1 MPRRKI
7 RLAKPS
13 LDISLYKI
21 KFSKK
26 SMKAINDEKKN
37 SIIKGEFK
45 ITRLI
50 VFIVR
55 MASGALVFFKDCIT
69 KNENAKYTPPINPKL
84 IIATL
89 SNHTSRDIILKS
101 IFKSIYHPGNK
112 NPTTMGFHIVM
123 NLLGNFQLFR

>member
-1 MPRRKI
+1 MAVHINMPRRKI

-37 SIIKGEFK
+37 SIIKGDFK

-55 MASGALVFFKDCIT
+55 MALGALVFFKDCIT

-89 SNHTSRDIILKS
+89 SSHTSIDIILKS
-101 IFKSIYHPGNK
+101 IFKSTHHPTNK
-112 NPTTMGFHIVM
+112 KPHQYGVSSCYEFS
-123 NLLGNFQLFR
+123 R

>member
-37 SIIKGEFK
+37 SIIKGDFK

-89 SNHTSRDIILKS
+89 SSHKRREIILRS
-101 IFKSIYHPGNK
+101 IFKSNHHPGNK
-112 NPTTMGFHIVM
+112 KPHYFEVSYCYE
-123 NLLGNFQLFR
+123 FSR

>member
-1 MPRRKI
+1 MESLKSKSANLLFSGTFFVEVHINIPKRKI

-37 SIIKGEFK
+37 KNIKGDFK

-55 MASGALVFFKDCIT
+55 MASEALVFF
-69 KNENAKYTPPINPKL
+69 
-84 IIATL
+84 
-89 SNHTSRDIILKS
+89 LK
-101 IFKSIYHPGNK
+101 
-112 NPTTMGFHIVM
+112 TA
-123 NLLGNFQLFR
+123 

>member
-1 MPRRKI
+1 MPKRKI
-7 RLAKPS
+7 KLAKPS

-26 SMKAINDEKKN
+26 SMKAINDEKEN
-37 SIIKGEFK
+37 SIIKGDFK

-89 SNHTSRDIILKS
+89 SSHTSREIILKS
-101 IFKSIYHPGNK
+101 IFKSTHHPVNK
-112 NPTTMGFHIVM
+112 KPH
-123 NLLGNFQLFR
+123 